1 MTSPMKR
8 RVLLLLL
15 TITVCSIKAQRDSVP
30 ADGISAPHKE
40 GVLDLIEREKNALP
54 PSKKINKTNF
64 DRWDYS
70 EKDHAIVGY
79 YGTIFQTGFNDS
91 NTAVTWHHDLGAFY
105 RGYLVKKDSYR
116 LNAQVWVEQ
125 NSLIAGDDPKKFSQR
140 LGMFSGT
147 NGSDTE
153 GHEWPT
159 IEYLYFENFFF
170 DGFLDITL
178 GKIDP
183 LFLSTFTSYAGW
195 DKMTFFSKTAA
206 SDPVPDLNAGFGF
219 YTGLNITDNFEFG
232 VMMVDDNAR
241 NDYFDP
247 VNFFYNTSYSYQ
259 ALVSWKIPT
268 RHDLYSTHIL
278 SYYYVEPKE
287 GAGDGRG
294 YTYVANQ
301 GLSKKHII
309 TIKASQG
316 SGRVTKYNGAY
327 ALGLIF
333 LNAFQRPGDQFGTAL
348 LLNEKGGKYEYGLD
362 SYYKLFIKPWI
373 TFDGNLQLYYTPA
386 KTLNVIPGIRAM
398 ITY

>member
-1 MTSPMKR
+1 MNCR
-8 RVLLLLL
+8 LIVLMAFCLQ
-15 TITVCSIKAQRDSVP
+15 TVVAQRDS
-30 ADGISAPHKE
+30 ISNDSIRRPHKA
-40 GVLDLIEREKNALP
+40 GVLDMIELEKKAAI
-54 PSKKINKTNF
+54 PSKTDNKTNF
-64 DRWDYS
+64 DHWSYS

-79 YGTIFQTGFNDS
+79 YGTIFQTGFNDN
-91 NTAVTWHHDLGAFY
+91 NTATTWHHDLGAFY
-105 RGYLVKKDSYR
+105 RGYLVKKKSYW
-116 LNAQVWVEQ
+116 LNAQAWVEQ

-147 NGSDTE
+147 NGSDAT

-170 DGFLDITL
+170 DGVLDITL

-183 LFLSTFTSYAGW
+183 QFLSTFTSYAGW

-219 YTGLNITDNFEFG
+219 YTGLNITENFEFG

-247 VNFFYNTSYSYQ
+247 ANFFRLTTYSYQ
-259 ALVSWKIPT
+259 ALLNWNIPT
-268 RHDLYSTHIL
+268 KHNVYSSHIL

-287 GAGDGRG
+287 GSQDGRG
-294 YTYVANQ
+294 ITYIANQ
-301 GLSKKHII
+301 GLSERHILI
-309 TIKASQG
+309 VKASQG
-316 SGRVTKYNGAY
+316 SGRVAKYNGAY

-333 LNAFQRPGDQFGTAL
+333 LNAFQRSGDQFGAAV
-348 LLNEKGGKYEYGLD
+348 LLNEKGGIYEYGFD
-362 SYYKLFIKPWI
+362 SYYKFFVKPWI
-373 TFDGNLQLYYTPA
+373 TFGGNLQVYYTPSRTINA
-386 KTLNVIPGIRAM
+386 IPGVRAM